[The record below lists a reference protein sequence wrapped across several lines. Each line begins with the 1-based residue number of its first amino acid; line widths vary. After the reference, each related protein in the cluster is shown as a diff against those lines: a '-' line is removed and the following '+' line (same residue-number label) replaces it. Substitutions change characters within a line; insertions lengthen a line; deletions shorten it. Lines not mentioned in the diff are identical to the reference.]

1 MTDAEA
7 QAAWRWVVADEQA
20 RAVLTDDAPRRIP
33 AALVLGA
40 LAVVIVALVVTAVT
54 LPSDAVG
61 RYVFCM
67 TVACL
72 GLCAVVVDLVVGVI
86 ARRRGTGR
94 DPVVKPLSRREQSAV
109 RRAITGRVAAPEN
122 RLVVRAAAVQTATGA
137 GLVSASGRLLVFTA
151 LSVSSTALWFV
162 YVVVAAL
169 AFVAL
174 VVVVHQVAAARRYL
188 DAHPAHAT
196 I

>member
-1 MTDAEA
+1 MGGRRRAG
-7 QAAWRWVVADEQA
+7 A
-20 RAVLTDDAPRRIP
+20 RRPRDDAPRRIP

-122 RLVVRAAAVQTATGA
+122 RLVVVRAAAVQTATGA

-174 VVVVHQVAAARRYL
+174 VVVVHQVAAARQYL